1 MLSSVVAVILKQK
14 ALVCQFAPPLDV
26 DQHNKPEA
34 VVMEG
39 KYWKRKL
46 STVAAEYKKWR
57 LFYRNKI
64 MGWTHHMP
72 ADLVSLGTTCLL
84 NQAAG

>member
-1 MLSSVVAVILKQK
+1 MKK
-14 ALVCQFAPPLDV
+14 KTFVCQFASPLDV
-26 DQHNKPEA
+26 DGHNKPEA

-57 LFYRNKI
+57 LFYRNRI
-64 MGWTHHMP
+64 MGWAHATP
-72 ADLVSLGTTCLL
+72 ATDLVNGSFVSFS
-84 NQAAG
+84 

>member
-1 MLSSVVAVILKQK
+1 
-14 ALVCQFAPPLDV
+14 
-26 DQHNKPEA
+26 
-34 VVMEG
+34 MEG

-64 MGWTHHMP
+64 MGWTLKDP
-72 ADLVSLGTTCLL
+72 TPDLVWENNYAVNMYAKLL
-84 NQAAG
+84 KS